1 MLSKSFFFLP
11 NITLSFCCAP
21 DSFILFPLPIEH
33 FTIDIIQV
41 NWGWGTW
48 QEKNHTAEYRMPV
61 ACTLNSASSSTLP
74 NFDPLIFSS
83 VCSSFFTTN
92 LSSHC
97 KPQQWLWLSLSYVLE
112 TVTFS
117 PCRWLYF
124 LPSSEKGIIRWQLF
138 SASHQQTCLPIL
150 SFLPSKNVRV
160 ILKVHPSSWNVD
172 LSPSAL
178 VTKLKS
184 ESFPTFCL
192 PNDDLL
198 FTAVLF

>member
-1 MLSKSFFFLP
+1 MLVFPRVPSLVILLSDSPWVTVIIAMVLLTCDAFQVFFFLP

-41 NWGWGTW
+41 NWRWGTW
-48 QEKNHTAEYRMPV
+48 PEKNHTAEYRMPV

-97 KPQQWLWLSLSYVLE
+97 KPQQWLWLSLSRPRNSHLLSLPMTLLSAVQWKRNHHMAALFS
-112 TVTFS
+112 FS
-117 PCRWLYF
+117 P
-124 LPSSEKGIIRWQLF
+124 
-138 SASHQQTCLPIL
+138 T
-150 SFLPSKNVRV
+150 
-160 ILKVHPSSWNVD
+160 D
-172 LSPSAL
+172 LSTYPFFPSL
-178 VTKLKS
+178 QECKS
-184 ESFPTFCL
+184 HS
-192 PNDDLL
+192 
-198 FTAVLF
+198 